1 MVLGLEQGLG
11 LGLYQV
17 EVLVQDQMDMDQV
30 KNNRS
35 VKIHLA
41 LIRIKLHPKS

>member
-35 VKIHLA
+35 ICENTFSLNQNKA
-41 LIRIKLHPKS
+41 TS